1 MALPASDAVVPGLAL
16 PRLRSRLRGGLDLWV
31 PAAVLAAMA
40 VACFLVPL
48 LGHVPGPNAGLLSQ
62 TRLPPLSRGHLLGTD
77 ALGNDLLSRSL
88 YGGQVSIEVG
98 LGSVAL
104 GMTAG
109 GVLGI
114 LAGYKGAVYDSS
126 IMRLLDMILAFPPL
140 VLALAVASYLGPNE
154 QDVIFAI
161 AFFTTP
167 ATARLARAQTLK
179 LREREFIVAAE
190 LAGHKAR
197 YILRRH
203 VVPNVAPSL
212 LTFGLTLVAVAMII
226 EAALDFLGLGIRPP
240 EPSWGSMIASGQSY
254 LSTSPWIVF
263 VPTAFLFVTV
273 TSLNLLGNAIRAR
286 WASS

>member
-1 MALPASDAVVPGLAL
+1 MALSASDAVVPGL
-16 PRLRSRLRGGLDLWV
+16 RLSSLSSRLRGPDLWV

-48 LGHVPGPNAGLLSQ
+48 VVHVPGPNAGLLSQ

-98 LGSVAL
+98 LGSVAIGL
-104 GMTAG
+104 TAG
-109 GVLGI
+109 SVLGI
-114 LAGYKGAVYDSS
+114 LAGYKGAVYDSA

-154 QDVIFAI
+154 QDVVFAI

-203 VVPNVAPSL
+203 VVPNVAPPL
-212 LTFGLTLVAVAMII
+212 LTFGLTLVSVAMII

-273 TSLNLLGNAIRAR
+273 TSLNLLGNALRAR

>member
-1 MALPASDAVVPGLAL
+1 MALQASDAVVPGLGL
-16 PRLRSRLRGGLDLWV
+16 PSLRSRLRGLDLWV

-48 LGHVPGPNAGLLSQ
+48 FGHVPGPNAGVLSQ

-77 ALGNDLLSRSL
+77 TLGNDLLSRCL

-104 GMTAG
+104 GLMAG

-114 LAGYKGAVYDSS
+114 LAGYKGAIYDSS

-190 LAGHKAR
+190 LAGHKAW

-263 VPTAFLFVTV
+263 VPTGFLFVTV
-273 TSLNLLGNAIRAR
+273 TSLNLLGNALRTR
-286 WASS
+286 WARS

>member
-1 MALPASDAVVPGLAL
+1 MALPASDAVVPELGLPSL
-16 PRLRSRLRGGLDLWV
+16 RFRLRGLDLWV

-48 LGHVPGPNAGLLSQ
+48 VVHVPGPNAGLLSQ
-62 TRLPPLSRGHLLGTD
+62 SRLPPLSRGHLLGTD
-77 ALGNDLLSRSL
+77 ALGNDLLSRCL

-114 LAGYKGAVYDSS
+114 LAGYKGAFYDSA
-126 IMRLLDMILAFPPL
+126 IMRLLDVALAFPPL

-179 LREREFIVAAE
+179 LREREFILAAE

-212 LTFGLTLVAVAMII
+212 LTFGLTIVAVAMII
-226 EAALDFLGLGIRPP
+226 ESALDFLGLGIRPP

-273 TSLNLLGNAIRAR
+273 TSLNLLGNALRAR
-286 WASS
+286 WVKS